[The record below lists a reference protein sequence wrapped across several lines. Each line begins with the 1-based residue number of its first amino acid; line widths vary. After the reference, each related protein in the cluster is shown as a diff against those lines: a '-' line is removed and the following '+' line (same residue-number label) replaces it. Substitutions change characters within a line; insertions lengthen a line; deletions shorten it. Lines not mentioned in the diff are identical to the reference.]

1 MCAGLLLNN
10 IVVVSHLAIGKSIGS
25 NQQQQDRNGYGIPN
39 RHHHLSRETAQK
51 SDIQKNFDMT
61 INTIDINQKS
71 WTNMFFFLQDQSD
84 ADLRNKID
92 LLQLTLLKVKCETEA
107 EIRRLCREVEE
118 KNEIL
123 RQLRRQL
130 EEQGDYKELQQQAR
144 YSSTHDKSLSKGCV
158 SGSNQR
164 LLLTSQPF
172 NHHSTGPLHST
183 VFEIHPKSL
192 IFNFGNFQQFLIY

>member
-1 MCAGLLLNN
+1 M
-10 IVVVSHLAIGKSIGS
+10 
-25 NQQQQDRNGYGIPN
+25 
-39 RHHHLSRETAQK
+39 RH
-51 SDIQKNFDMT
+51 
-61 INTIDINQKS
+61 
-71 WTNMFFFLQDQSD
+71 
-84 ADLRNKID
+84 KID

-158 SGSNQR
+158 SGSN
-164 LLLTSQPF
+164 
-172 NHHSTGPLHST
+172 
-183 VFEIHPKSL
+183 
-192 IFNFGNFQQFLIY
+192 